1 MRLIG
6 KRKLIKLETKNKG
19 NVKLQKAIKSF
30 KIEIEENIWLTQ
42 QELESSIVR
51 FDAVHSNGFYIAD
64 INIHRAMV
72 AITFVN
78 LKEIEELKRKENF
91 EIKAKELG
99 EVNLLWVGTHDD
111 YQRIFKDNK
120 STIEKWL
127 RSHGHIY

>member
-78 LKEIEELKRKENF
+78 LKEIEDDKITKRLYEISDKSLSHDEEL
-91 EIKAKELG
+91 L
-99 EVNLLWVGTHDD
+99 
-111 YQRIFKDNK
+111 
-120 STIEKWL
+120 IESINEFPNW
-127 RSHGHIY
+127 